1 MYDYD
6 WFCNNCSLIIE
17 IVWNSCFIFPPANWD
32 LSMLFIPPPT
42 AASKRGEHNDRSC
55 ESSNRDISIC
65 GWQWVSGKHFF
76 WLLTSLVQTNHIY
89 IYIRTYNN
97 WLPYIAQYDII
108 KKRCVSKFH
117 VSRFVWLSVTLCD
130 CCVWTNPAK
139 SATVTI
145 QTISLQGI
153 TLNTHIC
160 SSRFHL
166 QSITYKTI
174 QFTHLPAPMWPSHGG
189 SSKLPCLGLH
199 ILLVIPRV
207 EGITL
212 QQRCCLCHGRRTWRE
227 RWGLEAFQN

>member
-1 MYDYD
+1 MKYLFRFSCRKLGFVNALHPPKPQPQREVSTKTEAANRVIETSASAGGNGSVGSFFFDFSPY
-6 WFCNNCSLIIE
+6 SL
-17 IVWNSCFIFPPANWD
+17 
-32 LSMLFIPPPT
+32 
-42 AASKRGEHNDRSC
+42 
-55 ESSNRDISIC
+55 
-65 GWQWVSGKHFF
+65 
-76 WLLTSLVQTNHIY
+76 QTNH

-153 TLNTHIC
+153 TLNAHIC

-174 QFTHLPAPMWPSHGG
+174 QFTHLPAPMWLSHGG

-212 QQRCCLCHGRRTWRE
+212 QQRCCLCHGRRTWRSVSKLV
-227 RWGLEAFQN
+227 RMAFYTNWTDKFKVN